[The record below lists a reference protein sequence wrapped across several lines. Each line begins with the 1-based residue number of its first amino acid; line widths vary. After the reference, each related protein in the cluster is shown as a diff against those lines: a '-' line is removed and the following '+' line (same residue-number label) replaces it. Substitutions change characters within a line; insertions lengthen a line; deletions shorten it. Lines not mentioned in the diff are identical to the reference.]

1 VWLRSDGERRK
12 AAAARRLLMEGRDAA
27 SKAEERL
34 QGRLEM
40 AEEEMRR
47 GKRAR
52 EGKRVEYG
60 GIMEVC
66 LTLALAG
73 RQSTGYKAQ
82 LQAFWAQAPLQQ
94 APGRSGPS
102 AAVTSDMDS
111 FFYGVIHGGL
121 RDK

>member
-1 VWLRSDGERRK
+1 
-12 AAAARRLLMEGRDAA
+12 
-27 SKAEERL
+27 
-34 QGRLEM
+34 M
-40 AEEEMRR
+40 AEEEEEE
-47 GKRAR
+47 KER
-52 EGKRVEYG
+52 EGKRVEQG

-66 LTLALAG
+66 LSLALAG

-102 AAVTSDMDS
+102 AAVTSGWT
-111 FFYGVIHGGL
+111 FFGGL